1 MKKTLFIIITLI
13 TVLLPARLWAD
24 ESVELGAPAKCWTF
38 PRIYTMD
45 EEVTWYFDMTDA
57 GFAEGAD
64 LYMWTW
70 SPSEPDAGNWGS
82 SSDFAKLQYVGDN
95 VYKTTIVP
103 LDYYRRANPNLTAAD
118 IEASAGF
125 WMRLKTKDGTYQSG
139 VFQMSWSV
147 SELKDFKES
156 GEGVAAYPAK
166 FSMNEP
172 LSILF
177 NIENLSFNGKKGGLL
192 DVDFESLHFHSGL
205 DNWAVKQEA
214 QMWLPDVV
222 AKTKLRHIGGNYY
235 KMDLIPTEYYGVE
248 KDYQADNLV
257 YLITTHNP
265 DWAGTTP
272 DALLKA
278 AAAVP
283 YPDPAFSYF
292 PQKVCALDILTLIR
306 QWNEKTSGALKYI
319 ITAGTKTITGEMD
332 GNRDKRIGYINLLK
346 ELEGQSNL
354 TKIGLK
360 IENKDGNTVVSTD
373 IPLIPLSEVE

>member
-1 MKKTLFIIITLI
+1 
-13 TVLLPARLWAD
+13 
-24 ESVELGAPAKCWTF
+24 
-38 PRIYTMD
+38 
-45 EEVTWYFDMTDA
+45 
-57 GFAEGAD
+57 
-64 LYMWTW
+64 
-70 SPSEPDAGNWGS
+70 
-82 SSDFAKLQYVGDN
+82 
-95 VYKTTIVP
+95 
-103 LDYYRRANPNLTAAD
+103 
-118 IEASAGF
+118 
-125 WMRLKTKDGTYQSG
+125 MRLKTKDGTYQSG

-278 AAAVP
+278 AAAAP

-306 QWNEKTSGALKYI
+306 QWYEKTSGALKYI